1 MSRDSSLTN
10 DELLQVATEAY
21 LYLYPMVLM
30 ENTRRN
36 ATNVPRDTKP
46 GRAPMGVIN
55 HVREYPELDFKAVV
69 RPNFDTLYSSAW
81 MDVSKEPWLFHIP
94 AMPGRFFML
103 PLYDM
108 WTDVFASPGTR
119 THGESA
125 LTIALCEPQWRG
137 TLPAGVQRID
147 VPTSTVWTIG
157 RTETRGPAD
166 YEAVRALQDE
176 MWLRPLSSWQSDDF
190 VIDDAVKPEWKV
202 KMPPMVQT
210 DT

>member
-69 RPNFDTLYSSAW
+69 RAVILQEF
-81 MDVSKEPWLFHIP
+81 
-94 AMPGRFFML
+94 R
-103 PLYDM
+103 
-108 WTDVFASPGTR
+108 
-119 THGESA
+119 ESFCL
-125 LTIALCEPQWRG
+125 LTNEKNQ
-137 TLPAGVQRID
+137 
-147 VPTSTVWTIG
+147 
-157 RTETRGPAD
+157 
-166 YEAVRALQDE
+166 
-176 MWLRPLSSWQSDDF
+176 
-190 VIDDAVKPEWKV
+190 
-202 KMPPMVQT
+202 
-210 DT
+210 